1 MLMRSYKLNMD
12 FDFID
17 EEAGNVIYPAD
28 ENYIPAPDGY
38 EDFFKYKE
46 EDRVWWTSPIDMI
59 GAVCFSFD
67 RITVYN
73 LWSDCPQK
81 LTEEELKIFIEE
93 HPGWAELKGLT

>member
-1 MLMRSYKLNMD
+1 MD

-28 ENYIPAPDGY
+28 EDYISAPDGY

-59 GAVCFSFD
+59 GAVCF
-67 RITVYN
+67 I
-73 LWSDCPQK
+73 L
-81 LTEEELKIFIEE
+81 
-93 HPGWAELKGLT
+93 